1 MNELSKLITDYYKDK
16 DQDINDILSDLDK
29 AKIDIVRYFLENSD
43 DDKVY
48 VIKRSG
54 NLEEYT
60 RDKIVRSIKNAADRN
75 KQQLNSSDVNIIMD
89 DVEDSMKDLNRKVF
103 KTSEVKQ
110 FVKTV
115 LKEEGYSQIHDSYD
129 LYIQG

>member
-110 FVKTV
+110 FVKTA
-115 LKEEGYSQIHDSYD
+115 LKEEGYSQIYDSYD